1 MDMDISS
8 LLSALQT
15 TQEKKSSVRL
25 SERNVVELIIKLKQL
40 GVFGDELLHTINGK
54 EYITTDRLKVDIQT
68 ALRQAGGRLELTE
81 LPALVGVDLAH
92 CEKQASLIVS
102 ESAGKVMEAQGEL
115 ITTQYFD
122 SLAAE
127 IDDLLQESGVLS
139 MADLAVTYSLNTELL
154 RSTVSSRMGSTISG
168 KLDAGLLYTP
178 AYVRNIKAQ
187 LRGALRG
194 TAAPVALTS
203 LVKDLGLDSF
213 ASSNSMVSQLVEE
226 LLAEGAVKGSTK
238 GGGGSWVPSVHTAAQ
253 QGAVAGFW
261 RQNGWVGYE
270 LVRKAGISN
279 EKAYLKQSF
288 PEGLAL
294 ESVYVSPSVVSQAEA
309 AVDEALR
316 NGAWLDVAT
325 VLPPSLALQDV
336 AQLLAKCGGLGL
348 EEDGRRGQVLAST
361 CVVSALIIAAARER
375 AEVLAKQAA
384 DKAAA
389 ERKHAAAAA
398 AAPPSNSGSS
408 AADASKSGAGGKKAA
423 ASKDDDSDD
432 DWSMGSKKGKKA
444 AKGGSKAAAA
454 KGGKPAGSS
463 SSGSGSKGG
472 SKGAAAAAA
481 DNGGSALSVSALTEL
496 VLELHPDMED
506 AGPNGG
512 VAKAI
517 AETIRPAA
525 LAAYQGALA
534 SVFTSGAEARRKAK
548 DGALRALEEAFAL
561 LQLYERG
568 CELLQYARFY
578 SQALEEAFA
587 LLQLYER
594 GCELLQADE
603 AVQTVMQRHLLRS
616 TGTDALDC
624 LLSWCKWEF
633 GEQEPPAAAATA
645 GEAAAAAAAV
655 VSFSS
660 PAERAGLAK
669 SLPPELGQPVG
680 KALEAV
686 GGTDVQELLSQLEA
700 AGAECGMRLRRL
712 DKKSEKA
719 LLVQQKARLLGLL
732 TPEQSPAAVLAL
744 ALPLL
749 AVKAAGKLVNT
760 PGRAIGG
767 VLAALQPHLQEPEV
781 ELMQQYHALVVESL
795 RAQSSGAGEQ
805 QQQQQQLE
813 EQLAGL
819 TPRLKALHSA
829 ISDDDELPDSR
840 DREHKDPR
848 LEKIEAI
855 RQKAMLGGGEKRIQ
869 GGGEKRIQVQHKK
882 GKLTARERLSVL
894 LDPGSFLESG
904 TFVEHRCRD
913 FGMDKTSFSGDGVIT
928 GSGLIAGRP
937 VFVYSQDFTVYGGSL
952 SESHAAKICRLMD
965 RAMKAGAPI
974 IGLNDSG
981 GARIQE
987 GVMSLAGYT
996 EVFQRNVDA
1005 SGVVPQISC
1014 ILGPCAGGAVYSPAL
1029 TDFVFMVRNSSY
1041 MFLTG
1046 PDVVKSVTMEEVTQE
1061 ELGGAEVHTTRS
1073 GVAQG
1078 AWDNELEL
1086 LSAVRELVTYL
1097 PLNNRDKPP
1106 LYPSSDP
1113 DDRPCPTL
1121 DRIIPEN
1128 AEVPYDMRDVLAEV
1142 VDDRYVF
1149 EMIPDFARN
1158 VISGF
1163 ARLGGETV
1171 GVIANNPLVL
1181 AGVLDIDAAIKAS
1194 RFIRFCD
1201 SFNIPLITFVDVPG
1215 FLPGTQQEHAG
1226 VIRHGAKLLYAY
1238 AEATVPKLAVITRKA
1253 YGGAY
1258 CVMSS
1263 QHLRGDVN
1271 LAWPSAE
1278 VAVMGSKGAI
1288 EVIFKGHS
1296 KESMDKEVAAY
1307 EEKFYT
1313 PLSAARHGFLDD
1325 VIAPRDTRARLIR
1338 ELRLLKH
1345 KSVSR
1350 PWKKHGNIPL

>member
-568 CELLQYARFY
+568 CELLQ
-578 SQALEEAFA
+578 
-587 LLQLYER
+587 
-594 GCELLQADE
+594 ADE

-855 RQKAMLGGGEKRIQ
+855 RQKAML

>member
-226 LLAEGAVKGSTK
+226 LLGEGAVKGSTK

-288 PEGLAL
+288 FEGLAL

-325 VLPPSLALQDV
+325 VLPSSLALQDV

-361 CVVSALIIAAARER
+361 CVVSAQIIAAARER

-398 AAPPSNSGSS
+398 PPSNSGSS

-423 ASKDDDSDD
+423 ASKDDSDD

-525 LAAYQGALA
+525 LAAYQEALA
-534 SVFTSGAEARRKAK
+534 SVFTSGAEVRRKAK
-548 DGALRALEEAFAL
+548 DGALR
-561 LQLYERG
+561 
-568 CELLQYARFY
+568 
-578 SQALEEAFA
+578 ALEEAFA

-660 PAERAGLAK
+660 PAERAGQAK

-795 RAQSSGAGEQ
+795 RAQSSGAALGSS
-805 QQQQQQLE
+805 
-813 EQLAGL
+813 GL
-819 TPRLKALHSA
+819 PKLIASSVSALHVRYQHSA

-855 RQKAMLGGGEKRIQ
+855 RQGAMLGGGEKRIQ
-869 GGGEKRIQVQHKK
+869 VQHRK

>member
-361 CVVSALIIAAARER
+361 CVVSAPIIAAARER

-389 ERKHAAAAA
+389 ERKHAAA

-481 DNGGSALSVSALTEL
+481 AADNGGSALSVSALTEL

-512 VAKAI
+512 LAKAI

-525 LAAYQGALA
+525 LAAYQEALA

-548 DGALRALEEAFAL
+548 DGALR
-561 LQLYERG
+561 
-568 CELLQYARFY
+568 
-578 SQALEEAFA
+578 ALEEAFA

-805 QQQQQQLE
+805 QQQQQLE

-819 TPRLKALHSA
+819 TPRLKALVG
-829 ISDDDELPDSR
+829 
-840 DREHKDPR
+840 
-848 LEKIEAI
+848 IE
-855 RQKAMLGGGEKRIQ
+855 
-869 GGGEKRIQVQHKK
+869 
-882 GKLTARERLSVL
+882 
-894 LDPGSFLESG
+894 
-904 TFVEHRCRD
+904 
-913 FGMDKTSFSGDGVIT
+913 
-928 GSGLIAGRP
+928 P
-937 VFVYSQDFTVYGGSL
+937 V
-952 SESHAAKICRLMD
+952 AAK
-965 RAMKAGAPI
+965 
-974 IGLNDSG
+974 
-981 GARIQE
+981 
-987 GVMSLAGYT
+987 
-996 EVFQRNVDA
+996 
-1005 SGVVPQISC
+1005 
-1014 ILGPCAGGAVYSPAL
+1014 
-1029 TDFVFMVRNSSY
+1029 
-1041 MFLTG
+1041 
-1046 PDVVKSVTMEEVTQE
+1046 
-1061 ELGGAEVHTTRS
+1061 
-1073 GVAQG
+1073 
-1078 AWDNELEL
+1078 
-1086 LSAVRELVTYL
+1086 
-1097 PLNNRDKPP
+1097 
-1106 LYPSSDP
+1106 
-1113 DDRPCPTL
+1113 
-1121 DRIIPEN
+1121 
-1128 AEVPYDMRDVLAEV
+1128 
-1142 VDDRYVF
+1142 
-1149 EMIPDFARN
+1149 
-1158 VISGF
+1158 
-1163 ARLGGETV
+1163 
-1171 GVIANNPLVL
+1171 
-1181 AGVLDIDAAIKAS
+1181 
-1194 RFIRFCD
+1194 
-1201 SFNIPLITFVDVPG
+1201 
-1215 FLPGTQQEHAG
+1215 
-1226 VIRHGAKLLYAY
+1226 
-1238 AEATVPKLAVITRKA
+1238 
-1253 YGGAY
+1253 
-1258 CVMSS
+1258 
-1263 QHLRGDVN
+1263 
-1271 LAWPSAE
+1271 
-1278 VAVMGSKGAI
+1278 
-1288 EVIFKGHS
+1288 
-1296 KESMDKEVAAY
+1296 
-1307 EEKFYT
+1307 
-1313 PLSAARHGFLDD
+1313 
-1325 VIAPRDTRARLIR
+1325 
-1338 ELRLLKH
+1338 
-1345 KSVSR
+1345 
-1350 PWKKHGNIPL
+1350 

>member
-361 CVVSALIIAAARER
+361 CVVSAPIIAAARER

-389 ERKHAAAAA
+389 ERKHAAA

-481 DNGGSALSVSALTEL
+481 AADNGGSALSVSALTEL

-512 VAKAI
+512 LAKAI

-525 LAAYQGALA
+525 LAAYQEALA

-568 CELLQYARFY
+568 CELL
-578 SQALEEAFA
+578 QALEEAFA

-805 QQQQQQLE
+805 QQQQQLE

-819 TPRLKALHSA
+819 TPRLKALVG
-829 ISDDDELPDSR
+829 
-840 DREHKDPR
+840 
-848 LEKIEAI
+848 IE
-855 RQKAMLGGGEKRIQ
+855 
-869 GGGEKRIQVQHKK
+869 
-882 GKLTARERLSVL
+882 
-894 LDPGSFLESG
+894 
-904 TFVEHRCRD
+904 
-913 FGMDKTSFSGDGVIT
+913 
-928 GSGLIAGRP
+928 P
-937 VFVYSQDFTVYGGSL
+937 V
-952 SESHAAKICRLMD
+952 AAK
-965 RAMKAGAPI
+965 
-974 IGLNDSG
+974 
-981 GARIQE
+981 
-987 GVMSLAGYT
+987 
-996 EVFQRNVDA
+996 
-1005 SGVVPQISC
+1005 
-1014 ILGPCAGGAVYSPAL
+1014 
-1029 TDFVFMVRNSSY
+1029 
-1041 MFLTG
+1041 
-1046 PDVVKSVTMEEVTQE
+1046 
-1061 ELGGAEVHTTRS
+1061 
-1073 GVAQG
+1073 
-1078 AWDNELEL
+1078 
-1086 LSAVRELVTYL
+1086 
-1097 PLNNRDKPP
+1097 
-1106 LYPSSDP
+1106 
-1113 DDRPCPTL
+1113 
-1121 DRIIPEN
+1121 
-1128 AEVPYDMRDVLAEV
+1128 
-1142 VDDRYVF
+1142 
-1149 EMIPDFARN
+1149 
-1158 VISGF
+1158 
-1163 ARLGGETV
+1163 
-1171 GVIANNPLVL
+1171 
-1181 AGVLDIDAAIKAS
+1181 
-1194 RFIRFCD
+1194 
-1201 SFNIPLITFVDVPG
+1201 
-1215 FLPGTQQEHAG
+1215 
-1226 VIRHGAKLLYAY
+1226 
-1238 AEATVPKLAVITRKA
+1238 
-1253 YGGAY
+1253 
-1258 CVMSS
+1258 
-1263 QHLRGDVN
+1263 
-1271 LAWPSAE
+1271 
-1278 VAVMGSKGAI
+1278 
-1288 EVIFKGHS
+1288 
-1296 KESMDKEVAAY
+1296 
-1307 EEKFYT
+1307 
-1313 PLSAARHGFLDD
+1313 
-1325 VIAPRDTRARLIR
+1325 
-1338 ELRLLKH
+1338 
-1345 KSVSR
+1345 
-1350 PWKKHGNIPL
+1350 